1 MLIIRARLLGEA
13 FKLITESPSKET
25 YLVKLSEIVALT
37 HKIRVLYNE
46 VMKILNM
53 SGVVYIFVIELCR

>member
-1 MLIIRARLLGEA
+1 MGEA

-37 HKIRVLYNE
+37 HKIRVSVQRSHENPQYE
-46 VMKILNM
+46 W
-53 SGVVYIFVIELCR
+53 SCVYFRD